1 MVALLLLLAGPVG
14 AWAQSAATPAVQV
27 AAQNDPAATAAPD
40 AAGTTLQV
48 APEGATPPA
57 TQTPDLAPVDN
68 HPWWF
73 WPTALLFFCFI
84 LGIIAVMAGVGGGV
98 LFVPLVSGFFP
109 FHLDFVRGAGL
120 LVALA
125 GAVCCGVTSP
135 TCVWPCPWRSLP
147 QPAPLW
153 APCWVWLCPPM

>member
-1 MVALLLLLAGPVG
+1 MACDLSAAPVLGARFGARRLWPLMVALLLLLAGPVG

-109 FHLDFVRGAGL
+109 LHLK
-120 LVALA
+120 
-125 GAVCCGVTSP
+125 
-135 TCVWPCPWRSLP
+135 
-147 QPAPLW
+147 
-153 APCWVWLCPPM
+153 

>member
-98 LFVPLVSGFFP
+98 LFVPLVIIIYIVVLANASGNGPPAIGTFQKAARSEERR
-109 FHLDFVRGAGL
+109 VGKECRSRW
-120 LVALA
+120 
-125 GAVCCGVTSP
+125 SP
-135 TCVWPCPWRSLP
+135 YH
-147 QPAPLW
+147 
-153 APCWVWLCPPM
+153 